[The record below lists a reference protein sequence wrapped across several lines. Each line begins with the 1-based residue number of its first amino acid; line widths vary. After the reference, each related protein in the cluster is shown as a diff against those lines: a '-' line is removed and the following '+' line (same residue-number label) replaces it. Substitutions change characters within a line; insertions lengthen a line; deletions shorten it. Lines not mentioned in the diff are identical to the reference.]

1 MKYLTD
7 FRKTVETGMDP
18 PRPFIYFIFIRNSK
32 RTRTWPFLL
41 NLALLAQRK
50 FLPRDQ
56 QEPGCYTPTTRFCK
70 I

>member
-7 FRKTVETGMDP
+7 FCKTVETGMD

-56 QEPGCYTPTTRFCK
+56 REPG
-70 I
+70 

>member
-56 QEPGCYTPTTRFCK
+56 KEPG
-70 I
+70 

>member
-18 PRPFIYFIFIRNSK
+18 RPFIYFILIRNSK
-32 RTRTWPFLL
+32 RTGTWPFLL

-56 QEPGCYTPTTRFCK
+56 QEPG
-70 I
+70 

>member
-7 FRKTVETGMDP
+7 FCKTVETGMDT
-18 PRPFIYFIFIRNSK
+18 RPFIYFIFIRNSK

-56 QEPGCYTPTTRFCK
+56 KEPG
-70 I
+70 

>member
-7 FRKTVETGMDP
+7 FCKTVETGMDR
-18 PRPFIYFIFIRNSK
+18 RPFIYFIFIRNSK

-56 QEPGCYTPTTRFCK
+56 KEPG
-70 I
+70 